1 MSDTVASPNHP
12 WRRPSAAA
20 ALLLATWLA
29 SLALVFVYSA
39 FVPQSHQVPAEIEQ
53 ELRPI
58 QDRLRDKGSISADDM
73 KKLGEIAK
81 RGEDAARAKMGREG
95 AGAMLEDM
103 RQHALW
109 LTWVPWMLL
118 AVWLRPRVWE
128 VLVVG
133 AGILGLLLLG
143 LLNNAETAIYS
154 GVVLLTLAMKYLHSR
169 TTVANAP

>member
-1 MSDTVASPNHP
+1 
-12 WRRPSAAA
+12 
-20 ALLLATWLA
+20 
-29 SLALVFVYSA
+29 
-39 FVPQSHQVPAEIEQ
+39 
-53 ELRPI
+53 
-58 QDRLRDKGSISADDM
+58 
-73 KKLGEIAK
+73 
-81 RGEDAARAKMGREG
+81 
-95 AGAMLEDM
+95 
-103 RQHALW
+103 
-109 LTWVPWMLL
+109 MLL